1 MFSAGC
7 SRYIPALW
15 PSREYARA
23 PARLL
28 RGAGTSVQSERGV
41 QLRPRARSGLKARS
55 MSSAFEAYLK
65 VRNAGDYA
73 DFLLPHLADDF
84 RLLDV
89 GCGEGTITLGLAD
102 TVAHVDAVDPAEE
115 AFGDARNYAAKHEIN
130 NVAFRV
136 SSVYGL

>member
-1 MFSAGC
+1 
-7 SRYIPALW
+7 
-15 PSREYARA
+15 
-23 PARLL
+23 
-28 RGAGTSVQSERGV
+28 
-41 QLRPRARSGLKARS
+41 

-73 DFLLPHLADDF
+73 DFLLPHLDDDF

-89 GCGEGTITLGLAD
+89 GCGEGNIALGLAE

-115 AFGDARNYAAKHEIN
+115 AFADARHYAAEHEIN

-136 SSVYGL
+136 GSVYGLDFPDDHFDA